1 MNLKNIMVIDDD
13 ISLLHAL
20 ENTLIKAGYTVNLAN
35 SGKEALSKIKK
46 GFIPDIILLD
56 LVMPDMNG
64 FETFSAIRSITN
76 TPVIFIS
83 AIKNNETELSC
94 LELGAVDYITKP
106 FINDI
111 LLARIRIH
119 LNTQTHTYEK
129 KAKVAATYD
138 TEKLTSMDALLTDTE
153 FNVGKLIAMGYSN
166 QEIADRLNF
175 SYSYVKKI
183 AYRIFDKLDI
193 SKRADV
199 REYFMK

>member
-119 LNTQTHTYEK
+119 LNNQSHTYEK

>member
-1 MNLKNIMVIDDD
+1 MNLENIMIIDDD

-20 ENTLIKAGYTVNLAN
+20 ENTLIKAGYTVILAN

-76 TPVIFIS
+76 TPIIFITE
-83 AIKNNETELSC
+83 IKNNETELSC

-166 QEIADRLNF
+166 QEIADQLNF

-193 SKRADV
+193 SKRTDV

>member
-13 ISLLHAL
+13 ISLLHTL
-20 ENTLIKAGYTVNLAN
+20 DNTFTKAGYTTNLAN

-64 FETFSAIRSITN
+64 IETFKAIRSITS
-76 TPVIFIS
+76 TPIIFMT
-83 AIKNNETELSC
+83 AIKSNETELSC

-111 LLARIRIH
+111 LLARIKIH
-119 LNTQTHTYEK
+119 LSDQAHIYEK
-129 KAKVAATYD
+129 KPKVAATYD

-183 AYRIFDKLDI
+183 AYRIFDKLNI
-193 SKRADV
+193 SKRTDV

>member
-1 MNLKNIMVIDDD
+1 MNLENIMVIDDD

-20 ENTLIKAGYTVNLAN
+20 ENTLTKAGYTANLAN
-35 SGKEALSKIKK
+35 SGKEALSKIEK

-56 LVMPDMNG
+56 LAMPDMNG
-64 FETFSAIRSITN
+64 FETFSAIRSITT
-76 TPVIFIS
+76 TPIIFIT

-106 FINDI
+106 FINEI
-111 LLARIRIH
+111 LLARIKIH
-119 LNTQTHTYEK
+119 LNNQTHVNEK

-166 QEIADRLNF
+166 QEIADQLNF

-183 AYRIFDKLDI
+183 AYRIFDKLNI
-193 SKRADV
+193 SKRTDV

>member
-1 MNLKNIMVIDDD
+1 MNSENIMVIDDD
-13 ISLLHAL
+13 ISLLHVL
-20 ENTLIKAGYTVNLAN
+20 ENILTKAGYTANLAN
-35 SGKEALSKIKK
+35 SGREALSKIEK

-56 LVMPDMNG
+56 LAMPDMNG

-76 TPVIFIS
+76 TPIIFIT

-119 LNTQTHTYEK
+119 LNNQTHTYEK

-138 TEKLTSMDALLTDTE
+138 TAKLTSMDALLTDTE

-166 QEIADRLNF
+166 QEIADQLNF
-175 SYSYVKKI
+175 SYGYVKKI
-183 AYRIFDKLDI
+183 AYRIFDKLNI
-193 SKRADV
+193 SKRTDV

>member
-13 ISLLHAL
+13 ISLD
-20 ENTLIKAGYTVNLAN
+20 NTFTKAGYTTNLAN

-64 FETFSAIRSITN
+64 IETFKAIRSITS
-76 TPVIFIS
+76 TPIIFMT
-83 AIKNNETELSC
+83 AIKSNETELSC

-111 LLARIRIH
+111 LLARIKIH
-119 LNTQTHTYEK
+119 LSDQAHIYEK
-129 KAKVAATYD
+129 KPKVAATYD

-183 AYRIFDKLDI
+183 AYRIFDKLNI
-193 SKRADV
+193 SKRTDV

>member
-1 MNLKNIMVIDDD
+1 MNLKKIMVIDDD

-76 TPVIFIS
+76 TPIIFITE
-83 AIKNNETELSC
+83 IKNNETELSC

-166 QEIADRLNF
+166 QEIAYRLNF

>member
-1 MNLKNIMVIDDD
+1 MNLENIMVIDDD

-20 ENTLIKAGYTVNLAN
+20 EDTLTKAGYTTSLAN
-35 SGKEALSKIKK
+35 SGKEALSKIEK

-56 LVMPDMNG
+56 LAMPDMNG

-76 TPVIFIS
+76 TPIIFIT

-106 FINDI
+106 FINEI
-111 LLARIRIH
+111 LLARIKIH
-119 LNTQTHTYEK
+119 LNSQTHANEK

-166 QEIADRLNF
+166 QEIADQLNF

-183 AYRIFDKLDI
+183 AYRIFDKLNI
-193 SKRADV
+193 SKRTDV

>member
-13 ISLLHAL
+13 ISLLHSL
-20 ENTLIKAGYTVNLAN
+20 ENILTKAGYTANLAN

-64 FETFSAIRSITN
+64 FETFSAIHSITN
-76 TPVIFIS
+76 IPIIFITE
-83 AIKNNETELSC
+83 IKNNKTELSC

-119 LNTQTHTYEK
+119 LNNQTHTYEK

>member
-1 MNLKNIMVIDDD
+1 MNSENIMVIDDD
-13 ISLLHAL
+13 ISLLHTL
-20 ENTLIKAGYTVNLAN
+20 ENTLTKAGYTANLAN
-35 SGKEALSKIKK
+35 SGKEALSQIKK
-46 GFIPDIILLD
+46 GFVPDIILLA
-56 LVMPDMNG
+56 LAMPDMNG

-76 TPVIFIS
+76 TPIIFVT
-83 AIKNNETELSC
+83 AIKNNETELAC

-119 LNTQTHTYEK
+119 LDNHVQTQEK

-138 TEKLTSMDALLTDTE
+138 TDKLKSMDALLTDTE

-166 QEIADRLNF
+166 QEIADQLNF

-183 AYRIFDKLDI
+183 AYRIFDKLNI
-193 SKRADV
+193 NKRTDV

>member
-13 ISLLHAL
+13 ISLLHSL
-20 ENTLIKAGYTVNLAN
+20 ENTLTKAGYTANLVT

-119 LNTQTHTYEK
+119 LNNQSHTYEK

-166 QEIADRLNF
+166 HEIADRLNF

>member
-76 TPVIFIS
+76 TPIIFITE
-83 AIKNNETELSC
+83 IKNNETELSC

>member
-1 MNLKNIMVIDDD
+1 MNSENIMVIDDD
-13 ISLLHAL
+13 ISLLHTL
-20 ENTLIKAGYTVNLAN
+20 ENTLTKAGYTANLAN
-35 SGKEALSKIKK
+35 SGKEALSQIKK
-46 GFIPDIILLD
+46 GFVPDIILLA
-56 LVMPDMNG
+56 LAMPDMNG

-76 TPVIFIS
+76 TPIIFVT
-83 AIKNNETELSC
+83 AIKNNETELAC

-119 LNTQTHTYEK
+119 LDNQAQTQEK

-138 TEKLTSMDALLTDTE
+138 TDKLKSMDALLTDTE

-166 QEIADRLNF
+166 QEIADQLNF

-183 AYRIFDKLDI
+183 AYRIFDKLNI
-193 SKRADV
+193 NKRTDV

>member
-1 MNLKNIMVIDDD
+1 MNSENIMVIDDD
-13 ISLLHAL
+13 ISLLHTL
-20 ENTLIKAGYTVNLAN
+20 ENTLTKAGYTANLAN
-35 SGKEALSKIKK
+35 SGKEALSQIKK
-46 GFIPDIILLD
+46 GFVPDIILLA
-56 LVMPDMNG
+56 LAMPDMNG

-76 TPVIFIS
+76 TPIIFVT
-83 AIKNNETELSC
+83 AIKNNETELAC

-119 LNTQTHTYEK
+119 LDNQTQTQEK

-138 TEKLTSMDALLTDTE
+138 TDKLKSMDALLTDTE

-166 QEIADRLNF
+166 QEIADQLNF

-183 AYRIFDKLDI
+183 AYRIFDKLNI
-193 SKRADV
+193 NKRTDV

>member
-1 MNLKNIMVIDDD
+1 MNLENIMVIDDD

-20 ENTLIKAGYTVNLAN
+20 ENTLTKAGYTANLAN
-35 SGKEALSKIKK
+35 SGKEALSKIEK

-56 LVMPDMNG
+56 LAMPDMNG

-76 TPVIFIS
+76 TPIIFIT

-106 FINDI
+106 FINEI
-111 LLARIRIH
+111 LLARIKIH
-119 LNTQTHTYEK
+119 LNNQTHVSEK

-166 QEIADRLNF
+166 QEIADQLNF

-183 AYRIFDKLDI
+183 AYRIFDKLNI
-193 SKRADV
+193 SKRTDV